1 MPRLNDE
8 GFPIILTITKESDG
22 AAYDVSAATTKQI
35 LLKPADGGAL
45 LTKTASL
52 YTDGTDGKLSY
63 ATETGILSVV
73 GTWYAQAYTIVGSVK
88 LRSTIVSFEVER
100 VLS

>member
-45 LTKTASL
+45 LTKTAAL
-52 YTDGTDGKLSY
+52 LTDGTDGKIYY
-63 ATETGILSVV
+63 ATEAGVLSTV
-73 GTWYAQAYTIVGSVK
+73 GEWQAESYTIVGGVK
-88 LRSTIVSFEVER
+88 LSSTIETFEVGR